1 MFNYSRKASVTGS
14 ERAANV
20 YLFFQHVQRL
30 GKTTLI
36 YIINVAAEEPVM
48 LHEALTKFP
57 KG

>member
-1 MFNYSRKASVTGS
+1 MFNCSHKASVTGS

-20 YLFFQHVQRL
+20 YLFFKHVKKV

-48 LHEALTKFP
+48 LHEALT
-57 KG
+57 